1 MSTWPS
7 ERDKNQKMVRGE
19 GLKFSVLGTSEVVG
33 VRQVVLLEL
42 VVQDAEVIERV
53 LFVTVKLAGAVLM
66 RDISLISLLE

>member
-19 GLKFSVLGTSEVVG
+19 GVKFSVLVTSEVVG
-33 VRQVVLLEL
+33 VRQVVLPEL

-66 RDISLISLLE
+66 RDVSLTSLLE